1 MFIDFTAAW
10 CVSCQVNGLMVFR
23 SEEVRASLKERGFAL
38 LKADWTNHDP
48 VITQTLASFGRNGV
62 PFYVI
67 YGKDK
72 THLLLRCR
80 RSLMRESS
88 CAPWRTSHKNSGHGS
103 HPVAVNELCIR
114 RESRRACPGF
124 HGDEQ
129 YHIKR
134 YTHLHSIRGKYIVLQ
149 WHNKDCPYVQ
159 AQYDSGNMPRL
170 QKEWTSKGVIWLT
183 IISSAVGKQGY
194 VDGNG
199 AEADVRNTG
208 AAPTATLLDPTG
220 TIGRAYRAQTTPH
233 MFVINPEGTLIYNGA
248 IDDRATTSK
257 ATVGGSVNYVSL
269 ALTESMAGKALSH
282 PTSRPYGCSMKY

>member
-1 MFIDFTAAW
+1 VKTVVMALILLLSTSFAFAAKVGAPAPDFTGM
-10 CVSCQVNGLMVFR
+10 SSTT
-23 SEEVRASLKERGFAL
+23 SEISLA
-38 LKADWTNHDP
+38 
-48 VITQTLASFGRNGV
+48 
-62 PFYVI
+62 
-67 YGKDK
+67 
-72 THLLLRCR
+72 
-80 RSLMRESS
+80 
-88 CAPWRTSHKNSGHGS
+88 
-103 HPVAVNELCIR
+103 
-114 RESRRACPGF
+114 
-124 HGDEQ
+124 Q
-129 YHIKR
+129 YQ
-134 YTHLHSIRGKYIVLQ
+134 GKYIVLQ
-149 WHNKDCPYVQ
+149 WHNKDCPYVR

-208 AAPTATLLDPTG
+208 AAPTATLLDSTG
-220 TIGRAYRAQTTPH
+220 TIGRAYRAQTTPD

-257 ATVGGSVNYVSL
+257 ANVGGSINYVSL

>member
-1 MFIDFTAAW
+1 MKI
-10 CVSCQVNGLMVFR
+10 VVI
-23 SEEVRASLKERGFAL
+23 AL
-38 LKADWTNHDP
+38 
-48 VITQTLASFGRNGV
+48 F
-62 PFYVI
+62 
-67 YGKDK
+67 
-72 THLLLRCR
+72 LLLSTSFAFAAKVGAPAPNFTGTSSTTQEL
-80 RSLMRESS
+80 SL
-88 CAPWRTSHKNSGHGS
+88 A
-103 HPVAVNELCIR
+103 
-114 RESRRACPGF
+114 
-124 HGDEQ
+124 Q
-129 YHIKR
+129 YQ
-134 YTHLHSIRGKYIVLQ
+134 GKYIVLQ

-159 AQYDSGNMPRL
+159 AQYDSGNMQRL

-183 IISSAVGKQGY
+183 IISAAVGKQGY

-208 AAPTATLLDPTG
+208 AAPTATLLDSTG

-257 ATVGGSVNYVSL
+257 ANVGGSINYVSL

>member
-1 MFIDFTAAW
+1 MKTVVMALILLLSTNFASGAKVGAPAPDFTGTSSTA
-10 CVSCQVNGLMVFR
+10 Q
-23 SEEVRASLKERGFAL
+23 EIL
-38 LKADWTNHDP
+38 LA
-48 VITQTLASFGRNGV
+48 
-62 PFYVI
+62 
-67 YGKDK
+67 
-72 THLLLRCR
+72 
-80 RSLMRESS
+80 
-88 CAPWRTSHKNSGHGS
+88 
-103 HPVAVNELCIR
+103 
-114 RESRRACPGF
+114 
-124 HGDEQ
+124 Q
-129 YHIKR
+129 YQ
-134 YTHLHSIRGKYIVLQ
+134 GKYVVLQ

-159 AQYDSGNMPRL
+159 AQYGSGNMQRL

-199 AEADVRNTG
+199 AEADVLSTG
-208 AAPTATLLDPTG
+208 AAPTVTILDPTG

-257 ATVGGSVNYVSL
+257 ANVGGSINYVSL